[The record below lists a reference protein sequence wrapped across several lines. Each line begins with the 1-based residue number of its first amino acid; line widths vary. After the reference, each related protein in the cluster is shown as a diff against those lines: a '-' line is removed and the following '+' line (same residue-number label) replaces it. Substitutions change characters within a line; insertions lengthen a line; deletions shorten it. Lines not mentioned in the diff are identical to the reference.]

1 MFLSSGRK
9 VNLAGANWL
18 GLPESPLGQIPGKP
32 EATLTLPHK
41 TVVSQH
47 PERPQGQP
55 KMRSEDRRAPTRLA
69 CGPCPASVS
78 PILTGA
84 AREATGRWAE
94 ERLRPLIP
102 PSLDPAPCSF
112 PDTHLY

>member
-1 MFLSSGRK
+1 MKLKSSNARVRSEDSWSEGNRD
-9 VNLAGANWL
+9 VPEQWQEGESSWCNWL

-55 KMRSEDRRAPTRLA
+55 KMRSEDRRAPKEIGHPKGKL
-69 CGPCPASVS
+69 
-78 PILTGA
+78 
-84 AREATGRWAE
+84 WK
-94 ERLRPLIP
+94 
-102 PSLDPAPCSF
+102 
-112 PDTHLY
+112 